1 MSQQKQTSP
10 FDPNEFAEWM
20 LEGLKETVKYR
31 VSQTLRR
38 DRWVEAVKAR
48 IPNKNQVLHFA
59 LRQAFEKAGFRFEEL
74 KQGDAVFYVIRKTLR
89 ETPAGQKVRRLVF
102 VPGLGDSPGSWL
114 PFFTLSKAELT
125 RRFDEVLV
133 IDFPGYMGFL
143 SHHEMVSSME
153 ILLGVVRMVCDL
165 YPPEVLMGHSL
176 GAWLAG
182 KTAQQFNLLIEQF
195 IAIAPSGLIPTEERR
210 IFGDFIVRN
219 QGLTLE
225 ELLELI
231 VFDPKKFGPLLNRD
245 FKEFYERPSI
255 RSFVDSVRDDH
266 FIDGS
271 RPFMAKKLTVIWG
284 DTDRF
289 VPTHW
294 VRNWIESYGE
304 YLDAYVLKK
313 TGHIPQMERPL
324 VTSKVLAHALSG
336 DSMNEGFG
344 WTRIQTRRNQFDG
357 IRPVET
363 TDNSPRLLK

>member
-1 MSQQKQTSP
+1 MSQQKQTPP

-20 LEGLKETVKYR
+20 LEGLKETVRYR
-31 VSQTLRR
+31 VRQTLHRE
-38 DRWVEAVKAR
+38 RWIEAVKAR

-59 LRQAFEKAGFRFEEL
+59 LRQAFERADFRFEEL

-89 ETPAGQKVRRLVF
+89 EVPSGQKVRRLVF

-143 SHHEMVSSME
+143 SHHEMVSSMD
-153 ILLGVVRMVCDL
+153 ILLGVVRMVCDR

-182 KTAQQFNLLIEQF
+182 KAAQQFQQVIGQF
-195 IAIAPSGLIPTEERR
+195 IAIAPSGLIPAEERK
-210 IFGDFIVRN
+210 IFGDFIVKN

-225 ELLELI
+225 ELLEMI
-231 VFDPKKFGPLLNRD
+231 VYDPKKFGPLLNRD

-255 RSFVDSVRDDH
+255 KNFVDSVRDDH
-266 FIDGS
+266 FIDGAL
-271 RPFMAKKLTVIWG
+271 PFMARKITVIWG
-284 DTDRF
+284 DSDRF

-304 YLDAYVLKK
+304 YLDAYLLKK
-313 TGHIPQMERPL
+313 TGHIPQMERPM
-324 VTSKVLAHALSG
+324 VISKVLTHALSG
-336 DSMNEGFG
+336 ERMNEGFG
-344 WTRIQTRRNQFDG
+344 WTRIQSRRNEFDG
-357 IRPVET
+357 GRKNEPT
-363 TDNSPRLLK
+363 AAPRLLK

>member
-20 LEGLKETVKYR
+20 LEGLRETLKYR
-31 VSQTLRR
+31 VRQTLRR
-38 DRWVEAVKAR
+38 DRWVEAFKAR
-48 IPNKNQVLHFA
+48 IPNRNQVLHFA
-59 LRQAFEKAGFRFEEL
+59 LRQAFERAQFRFEEL
-74 KQGDAVFYVIRKTLR
+74 KQGDAVFFVIRKTLR
-89 ETPAGQKVRRLVF
+89 EVPPGGKIRRLVF

-114 PFFTLSKAELT
+114 PFFTLSKGDLS

-153 ILLGVVRMVCDL
+153 ILLEVVKMVCHR

-182 KTAQQFNLLIEQF
+182 KTAQQFPQVIDQF
-195 IAIAPSGLIPTEERR
+195 IAIAPSGLIPSEERK
-210 IFGDFIVRN
+210 IFGDFIVKN

-231 VFDPKKFGPLLNRD
+231 VFEPKKFGPLLNRD
-245 FKEFYERPSI
+245 FKEFYERPAI
-255 RSFVDSVRDDH
+255 KNFVDSVRDDH

-271 RPFMAKKLTVIWG
+271 LPFMARKMTVIWG
-284 DTDRF
+284 DHDRF

-304 YLDAYVLKK
+304 YLDAYLLKK

-324 VTSKVLAHALSG
+324 VTSKVLAHALFG
-336 DSMNEGFG
+336 DRMNEGFG
-344 WTRIQTRRNQFDG
+344 WTRIQSRRNEFDG
-357 IRPVET
+357 IRKPGVSEIQ
-363 TDNSPRLLK
+363 RLLK

>member
-20 LEGLKETVKYR
+20 LEGLRETLKYR
-31 VSQTLRR
+31 VRQTLSR

-48 IPNKNQVLHFA
+48 IPNQNQVLHFA
-59 LRQAFEKAGFRFEEL
+59 LRQAFERAGFKFEEL

-89 ETPAGQKVRRLVF
+89 EVPPGEKIRRLVF

-114 PFFTLSKAELT
+114 PFFTLSKGELT
-125 RRFDEVLV
+125 RKFDEVLV

-153 ILLGVVRMVCDL
+153 ILLGVVRMVCHL
-165 YPPEVLMGHSL
+165 YPPSVLMGHSL

-182 KTAQQFNLLIEQF
+182 KTAQQFPQVIDQF
-195 IAIAPSGLIPTEERR
+195 IAIAPSGLITPEERR

-231 VFDPKKFGPLLNRD
+231 VYDPKKFGPLLNRD
-245 FKEFYERPSI
+245 FKDFYERPSI
-255 RSFVDSVRDDH
+255 KNFVDSVQDEH

-271 RPFMAKKLTVIWG
+271 QPFMARKITVIWG
-284 DTDRF
+284 DADRF

-304 YLDAYVLKK
+304 YLDAYLLKK
-313 TGHIPQMERPL
+313 TGHIPQMERPM
-324 VTSKVLAHALSG
+324 VTSKVLAHALNG
-336 DSMNEGFG
+336 DRSNEGFG
-344 WTRIQTRRNQFDG
+344 WTRIQTRRNEFDG
-357 IRPVET
+357 ARQPESSG
-363 TDNSPRLLK
+363 SPRLLK